1 MSVLITPIPSNLSYL
16 FDSTH
21 LSSLNGRVRGTRVS
35 KSVGSKRSAFAVV
48 DTSPDLESTG
58 ELTGQPLP
66 PPSSKDPED
75 VVSLLSPRGDLTN
88 ALILFT
94 SAYGSVTGAFSEI
107 FTFPFL
113 DSLKMPGSDPT
124 SGSDSPSDTLDAKII
139 MTTRQLLLDGN
150 ANFHNFCDFEKQ
162 TCRNLI
168 GYSTLLNTL
177 LKQQTPSAF
186 ADSVEPVVS
195 KYTDQLDARNEEK
208 AKAFKQLINFTA
220 AVKKNIASTTRQLQ
234 DFRDKIAAT
243 EAQLNNHNVG
253 RTLLSLLGNL
263 FSLSG
268 SDDEIIS
275 KLAVLL
281 GIATSALTGN
291 FAALYKEKARLQEL
305 LTNLRRLQ
313 TQLETVNNN
322 MTVLSSALG
331 STIEANDVLA
341 DVWTEVSDKL
351 TTLQSMESSEEKLS
365 PAQLSTVLKAWQT
378 TKDQANIAV
387 GALSTAIVASAAVAS
402 SASSFAASEGSIGI
416 PQSALLDPRKFKI
429 LKKLATS
436 PEITSHIKATAYS
449 NVTALEGST
458 DNDEDQK
465 KAEDAMNKAIDYL
478 GTNAKCFSP
487 PPDVQEALGRLAG
500 DCSAIIKTFS
510 NVLEIPYVDQ
520 LQILNPFKT
529 KDTPDLPEQLDIR
542 TIVLA
547 YQKKYQDLQTDSI
560 TCVRTLLSYAA
571 YQLVVLPR
579 VTPFAPRSGQVG
591 LDTYMEACQNV
602 VSKYKEQANTL
613 SDRYT
618 TFGQE
623 WALCQSN
630 LQNAINKCSADA
642 TAARDALQKE
652 KDKYEKQ
659 TIMGVLEIFGAVAL
673 FAIGAFTMPLGLLA
687 IGAGG
692 YLLYKGIKDLQGL
705 SEINAAIDSFNK
717 AITSADSTEKALT
730 ILKDPMQKVAQ
741 AVANVGKIWSDI
753 TQSLTNIEVFMIT
766 WVAPKVFIV
775 TVGDVVKEWGNIKQ
789 SSENYIAVITGGSIL
804 T

>member
-416 PQSALLDPRKFKI
+416 PQSSGELKLFKMAVDTGSERRVFLKFKI

-478 GTNAKCFSP
+478 GP

-705 SEINAAIDSFNK
+705 SE
-717 AITSADSTEKALT
+717 
-730 ILKDPMQKVAQ
+730 